1 MRNRREKP
9 LLNSYHRFLVNVSL
23 NWVEEKNGKMENLQD
38 LIQANGSN
46 LEEIKF
52 Q

>member
-23 NWVEEKNGKMENLQD
+23 NWVEKKMENLQD